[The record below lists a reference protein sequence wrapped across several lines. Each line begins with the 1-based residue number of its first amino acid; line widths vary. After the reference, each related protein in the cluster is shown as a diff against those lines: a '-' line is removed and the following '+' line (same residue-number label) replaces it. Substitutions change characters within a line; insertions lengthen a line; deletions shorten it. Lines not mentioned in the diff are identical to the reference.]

1 MALSAVAGL
10 IGVNAEKMELVEA
23 LQKGK
28 WELEEWKPRP
38 VVRLTNRIPI
48 AFQDSGTVV
57 IRHARWGFPVGPSR
71 PVGNARDDRLL
82 ESPMWSKLLVS
93 GRCLVPA
100 TGVFEMVKD
109 PEKTYYWF
117 RRADQKLLVMPGLFG
132 VRDVEG
138 EKRLCAAIITTA
150 PNRFFAQF
158 HDRQVATL
166 DEKEAAQW
174 LAEVDPKGAAKLIHA
189 PKDDAWE
196 AVPVSNRV
204 FAHDRRD
211 VEGVP
216 VVGEPVRW
224 KA

>member
-1 MALSAVAGL
+1 MAGL
-10 IGVNAEKMELVEA
+10 IGVNAEQMELVDA

-28 WELEEWKPRP
+28 WELEDWKPRP
-38 VVRLTNRIPI
+38 VVRLTNRIPV
-48 AFQDSGTVV
+48 AMKGEEGVV
-57 IRHARWGFPVGPSR
+57 IRGARWGFPVGPSR

-82 ESPMWSKLLVS
+82 ASPMWSKLLVS
-93 GRCLVPA
+93 GRCLVAA
-100 TGVFEMVKD
+100 TGIFEMVKA
-109 PEKTYYWF
+109 PEKKYFWF

-132 VRDVEG
+132 VREADG
-138 EKRLCAAIITTA
+138 EKRLCAAIVTTA

-158 HDRQVATL
+158 HDRQVGSL
-166 DEKEAAQW
+166 EPEEAAAW
-174 LAEVDPKGAAKLIHA
+174 LGGNDPAQAARLIHA
-189 PKDDAWE
+189 PADDAWE
-196 AVPVSNRV
+196 AVPVSQRV